1 MWKYTDEVMD
11 HYRNPRNVGEI
22 EDATVIGEAGSL
34 ACGDK
39 LKLYLKVNKAG
50 IVEDAKFQTF
60 GCGSAVASSSILT
73 EMIIGKPLEEVKK
86 ITNQDIAD
94 RLGGLPPQKMH
105 CSVMGREA
113 LEDALSKY
121 YNEEIEIKPK
131 EKIVCQ
137 CGNISE
143 DVIRKAIK
151 EHNLQTVEQVSE
163 ITTAGSMCGNCIKD
177 IAKILEEE
185 TKGVTHFDITKL
197 TKTQQILK
205 VYSVIEDH
213 VAGELRKDGGDIE
226 LVDVDNNKVY
236 VSLKGCCQSCKNSQL
251 TLKNFVE
258 HSLREYLSPDIEVI
272 GVQNENRISR

>member
-39 LKLYLKVNKAG
+39 LKLYLKVSKDG

-73 EMIIGKPLEEVKK
+73 EMIIGKTLEEVKK
-86 ITNQDIAD
+86 ITNKDIAD
-94 RLGGLPPQKMH
+94 KLGGLPPQKMH

-121 YNEEIEIKPK
+121 YNEEIEIKPQ
-131 EKIVCQ
+131 EKIICQ

-143 DVIRKAIK
+143 DTIRNAIRDK
-151 EHNLQTVEQVSE
+151 HLQTIEQVGDATS
-163 ITTAGSMCGNCIKD
+163 AGTMCGNCLQE

-185 TKGVTHFDITKL
+185 TKGLNNFDITKL
-197 TKTQQILK
+197 NKTQQILK
-205 VYSVIEDH
+205 VYGVIEDH

-236 VSLKGCCQSCKNSQL
+236 VSLKGCCKSCKNSQL

-272 GVQNENRISR
+272 GV